1 MIIGSNH
8 FVGVVNW
15 FFTAIIV
22 DGSKC
27 TSTCLF
33 GPITVVIFDVR
44 KVNKECLFSH
54 YLQTGSILNWRAL
67 NAIMWHHKPLSPSLK
82 LFLAKKSTLMQQRGC
97 NVGCSIIELSQLA
110 ALGAT
115 EESEF
120 HLKDFN
126 QQLKFHG
133 YGSLSSSHS
142 DGIFALLQFCYHKKR
157 RCYFPKTINRLI
169 FCCPRVFYTIGNLQ
183 RSVRYY

>member
-1 MIIGSNH
+1 M
-8 FVGVVNW
+8 
-15 FFTAIIV
+15 
-22 DGSKC
+22 
-27 TSTCLF
+27 
-33 GPITVVIFDVR
+33 
-44 KVNKECLFSH
+44 FSQ

-67 NAIMWHHKPLSPSLK
+67 NAILYVTPQRKPLSPSLK
-82 LFLAKKSTLMQQRGC
+82 LFLAKKSTFKVMQQQGC
-97 NVGCSIIELSQLA
+97 NVGSSIIELSQLT

-115 EESEF
+115 EESES

-133 YGSLSSSHS
+133 YGSFLSSHS
-142 DGIFALLQFCYHKKR
+142 DGIFALQQFCYHKKR

-169 FCCPRVFYTIGNLQ
+169 FCCPRVFYTIGNFQ